1 MSPER
6 SVKDLFGPCTLKE
19 WSGRLDSNQRPPGPE
34 PGALPGCATPR
45 QGLKSRCAT
54 YFSERNK
61 HNTCPRMR
69 SAVPMPTF
77 HPLSTQHSIAV
88 SNSASAANCI
98 LLNGKKAYPSNRRG
112 ELAKSIVF

>member
-45 QGLKSRCAT
+45 QRAKKQVYT
-54 YFSERNK
+54 HFSERNK
-61 HNTCPRMR
+61 HNTCPRMQSVAPVLSFQAR
-69 SAVPMPTF
+69 D
-77 HPLSTQHSIAV
+77 STQQH
-88 SNSASAANCI
+88 ASVIKLQRKLHQSWAAC
-98 LLNGKKAYPSNRRG
+98 
-112 ELAKSIVF
+112 F